1 MKPESTQSHK
11 AKETIHG
18 ATVRFTGDSGD
29 GMQLVGAQFTQV
41 TGLAGNDV
49 MTFPDFPAEIR
60 APQGTTAGV
69 SGFQVHF
76 GDHHIYTP
84 GDKVDVLVAM
94 NPAAL
99 KSNLK
104 DLRERG
110 VLLVNSDEFDEKNL
124 TKVDYKSNPLD
135 DDALKQKYHLIAA
148 PITESTRRALAESG
162 LTTKEIDRCKNFFAL
177 GLTYWMYHRDIE
189 KTKQWL
195 EAQFVKKPHLAKA
208 NIQVLEAGYHYAET
222 TELFSVSYEI
232 TKAQFAPG
240 TYRNITGNS
249 ALALGLIA
257 ATDLAGIPALYAG
270 YPITPASDILHE
282 VAKYKNYNIRTF
294 QTEDEIAAACAAIGA
309 SYGGSLGITASSGPG
324 IALKSEAINLAVM
337 TELPLVIIDVQRA
350 GPSTGMPTKNE
361 QTDLLMALYGRN
373 GESPVPVVAAAT
385 PSDCFDA
392 AIEATRLALKFM
404 TPVFLLSDAYIA
416 NSSEPWKLPE
426 VENLPEIEMDR
437 VQAGESREGFKV
449 YGRSAETLA
458 RRWPVPGTP
467 GFEHRIGG
475 IEKDENGNIN
485 YDPDNH
491 DKMVALRQAKIDKI
505 ADFIPELE
513 AFPDNKGGLLVLGW
527 GSTYGAI
534 REAVL
539 RVRTQGYSVSH
550 AHLRHLNPFPKN
562 IEKVLRSFDKVLIPE
577 LNLGQLALIIRGKY
591 LIPAVQ
597 YNKVR
602 GRPFGIDEMEK
613 VIIDTLKG

>member
-1 MKPESTQSHK
+1 MADSTHNK
-11 AKETIHG
+11 THEKIHG

-76 GDHHIYTP
+76 GDHRIYTP

-94 NPAAL
+94 NPAAF
-99 KSNLK
+99 KANLK
-104 DLRERG
+104 DLRMGG
-110 VLLVNSDEFDEKNL
+110 VLLANIDEFDQKNL
-124 TKVDYKSNPLD
+124 EKVDFTANPLD
-135 DDALKQKYHLIAA
+135 EDALKEKYRLITA
-148 PITESTRRALAESG
+148 PITTLTRTALADSG
-162 LTTKEIDRCKNFFAL
+162 LSSKEIDRCKNFFAL
-177 GLTYWMYHRDIE
+177 GLTYWMYQRDIE
-189 KTKQWL
+189 KTKKWL
-195 EAQFVKKPHLAKA
+195 ETQFAKKPHLAQA
-208 NIQVLEAGYHYAET
+208 NIKVLETGYHFAET
-222 TELFSVSYEI
+222 TEVFDVAYEI
-232 TKAQFAPG
+232 TKAEFAAG

-249 ALALGLIA
+249 ALALGLVA
-257 ATDLAGIPALYAG
+257 ATELSGLEALYAG

-309 SYGGSLGITASSGPG
+309 SYGGALGITASSGPG

-337 TELPLVIIDVQRA
+337 TELPLVVIDVQRA

-373 GESPVPVVAAAT
+373 GESPVPVVAAST
-385 PSDCFDA
+385 PADCFDA
-392 AIEATRLALKFM
+392 AIEASRLALKFM

-416 NSSEPWKLPE
+416 NSSEPWKIPL
-426 VENLPEIEMDR
+426 VENLPEIETDR
-437 VQAGESREGFKV
+437 IKAGESREGYKV
-449 YGRSAETLA
+449 YARAVDTLA
-458 RRWPVPGTP
+458 RRWPIPGTP

-485 YDPDNH
+485 YDPENH
-491 DKMVALRQAKIDKI
+491 DKMVRLRQAKIDKI

-513 AFPDNKGGLLVLGW
+513 AYPDKKGGLLVLGW
-527 GSTYGAI
+527 GSTYGSI

-539 RVRTQGYSVSH
+539 RARKLGYSVSH
-550 AHLRHLNPFPKN
+550 AHLKHLNPFPKN
-562 IEKVLRSFDKVLIPE
+562 IEAVLKSFDKVLIPE
-577 LNLGQLALIIRGKY
+577 LNMGQLALIIRGKY
-591 LIPAVQ
+591 LIPAHQ

-602 GRPFGIDEMEK
+602 GRPFGIEELEH
-613 VIIDTLKG
+613 VIVDLIKQ

>member
-1 MKPESTQSHK
+1 MAETTQNKKPSEK
-11 AKETIHG
+11 IAG

-84 GDKVDVLVAM
+84 GDRVDVLVAM

-99 KSNLK
+99 KANLK

-110 VLLVNSDEFDEKNL
+110 VLLVNSDEFDQKNL
-124 TKVDYKSNPLD
+124 EKVDYQSNPLE
-135 DDALKQKYHLIAA
+135 DDALKQKYRLIAA
-148 PITESTRRALAESG
+148 PITESTRRALAGSG

-177 GLTYWMYHRDIE
+177 GLTYWMFNRDIE
-189 KTKQWL
+189 KTRQWL
-195 EAQFVKKPHLAKA
+195 NNQFAKKPHLAKA
-208 NIQVLEAGYHYAET
+208 NIQVLEAGYHFAET
-222 TELFSVSYEI
+222 TELFAVSYEI
-232 TKAQFAPG
+232 TKAEFEPG
-240 TYRNITGNS
+240 VYRNITGNS
-249 ALALGLIA
+249 ALALGLVA

-282 VAKYKNYNIRTF
+282 LAKYKNYNIKTF
-294 QTEDEIAAACAAIGA
+294 QTEDEIAACCAAIGA
-309 SYGGSLGITASSGPG
+309 SYGGTIGITASSGPG

-337 TELPLVIIDVQRA
+337 TELPLVVIDVQRA

-361 QTDLLMALYGRN
+361 QTDLFMALFGRN
-373 GESPVPVVAAAT
+373 GESPVPVVAAAS
-385 PSDCFDA
+385 PADCFDA
-392 AIEATRLALKFM
+392 AIEATRIALKFM
-404 TPVFLLSDAYIA
+404 TPVFLLSDAHIA
-416 NSSEPWKLPE
+416 NSSEPWKIPQ
-426 VENLPEIEMDR
+426 VENLPEIDAD
-437 VQAGESREGFKV
+437 QIKAGESSEGYKV

-458 RRWPVPGTP
+458 RRWPVPGTA

-485 YDPDNH
+485 YDPENH
-491 DKMVALRQAKIDKI
+491 DRMVRLRQAKIDRI

-513 AFPDNKGGLLVLGW
+513 AYPVKKGGLLVLGW
-527 GSTYGAI
+527 GSTYGAL
-534 REAVL
+534 REATL
-539 RVRTQGYSVSH
+539 RVRKQGYDVSH
-550 AHLRHLNPFPKN
+550 AHLKHLNPFPKN

-577 LNLGQLALIIRGKY
+577 LNLGQLALLIRGKY
-591 LIPAVQ
+591 LVPAYT

-602 GRPFGIDEMEK
+602 GRPFGIEEMEQ
-613 VIIDTLKG
+613 VIIDTLKK

>member
-1 MKPESTQSHK
+1 MPETTQNSK
-11 AKETIHG
+11 AHEKIHG

-29 GMQLVGAQFTQV
+29 GMQLVGAQFTSV

-99 KSNLK
+99 KANLK

-162 LTTKEIDRCKNFFAL
+162 LSTKEIDRCKNFFAL
-177 GLTYWMYHRDIE
+177 GLTYWMYHRDID
-189 KTKQWL
+189 KTKKWL
-195 EAQFVKKPHLAKA
+195 EAQFAKKPHLAKA

-249 ALALGLIA
+249 ALALGLVA

-337 TELPLVIIDVQRA
+337 TELPLVVVDVQRA

-361 QTDLLMALYGRN
+361 QTDLFMALFGRN
-373 GESPVPVVAAAT
+373 GESPVPVVAAAS

-392 AIEATRLALKFM
+392 AIEATRIALKFM

-416 NSSEPWKLPE
+416 NSSEPWKIPE

-491 DKMVALRQAKIDKI
+491 DKMVGLRQAKIDKI

-513 AFPDNKGGLLVLGW
+513 AFPENKGGLLVLGW

-539 RVRTQGYSVSH
+539 RVRQQGYSVSH
-550 AHLRHLNPFPKN
+550 AHLKHLNPFPKN

-577 LNLGQLALIIRGKY
+577 LNLGQLAMIIRGKY

-602 GRPFGIDEMEK
+602 GRPFGIEEMEK
-613 VIIDTLKG
+613 VIIDTLKK

>member
-1 MKPESTQSHK
+1 MPETTQHSK
-11 AKETIHG
+11 AHEKIHG

-99 KSNLK
+99 KANLK

-135 DDALKQKYHLIAA
+135 DEALKQKYHLIAA
-148 PITESTRRALAESG
+148 PITDSTRRALSESG
-162 LTTKEIDRCKNFFAL
+162 LSTKEIDRCKNFFAL
-177 GLTYWMYHRDIE
+177 GLTYWMYHRDID

-195 EAQFVKKPHLAKA
+195 EAQFAKKPHLAKA

-249 ALALGLIA
+249 ALALGLVA

-337 TELPLVIIDVQRA
+337 TELPLVVIDVQRA

-392 AIEATRLALKFM
+392 AIEATRIALKFM

-416 NSSEPWKLPE
+416 NSSEPWKIPE

-437 VQAGESREGFKV
+437 VQAGESREDFKV

>member
-1 MKPESTQSHK
+1 MKPDTTHTTK
-11 AKETIHG
+11 AHEKIHG

-99 KSNLK
+99 KANLK

-124 TKVDYKSNPLD
+124 TKVDYQTNPLEGD
-135 DDALKQKYHLIAA
+135 ELKHKYRLIAA

-162 LTTKEIDRCKNFFAL
+162 LSTKEIDRCKNFFAL
-177 GLTYWMYHRDIE
+177 GLTYWMFSRDIE
-189 KTKQWL
+189 KTKKWL
-195 EAQFVKKPHLAKA
+195 EAQFAKKPHLAKA

-222 TELFSVSYEI
+222 TELFDVSYEI
-232 TKAQFAPG
+232 TKAEFSPG

-249 ALALGLIA
+249 ALALGLVA
-257 ATDLAGIPALYAG
+257 AADLAGLPALYAG

-282 VAKYKNYNIRTF
+282 LSKYKNYNVKTF

-324 IALKSEAINLAVM
+324 VALKSEAINLAVM
-337 TELPLVIIDVQRA
+337 TELPVVVIDVQRA

-373 GESPVPVVAAAT
+373 GESPVPVVAAQSPA
-385 PSDCFDA
+385 DCFDA

-416 NSSEPWKLPE
+416 NSSEPWKIPE
-426 VENLPEIEMDR
+426 VENLPEIDTNKI
-437 VQAGESREGFKV
+437 QAGESREGYKV
-449 YGRSAETLA
+449 YGRAADTLA

-485 YDPDNH
+485 YDPENH
-491 DKMVALRQAKIDKI
+491 DKMVNLRQAKINKI

-513 AFPDNKGGLLVLGW
+513 AYPENKGGLLVLGW

-539 RVRTQGYSVSH
+539 RVRKLGYSVSH

-562 IEKVLRSFDKVLIPE
+562 IEKVLRSFEKVLIPE
-577 LNLGQLALIIRGKY
+577 LNLGQLGLIIRGKY

-602 GRPFGIDEMEK
+602 GRPFGIEEMEQ
-613 VIIDTLKG
+613 VIINTIKG

>member
-1 MKPESTQSHK
+1 MPETTQHSK
-11 AKETIHG
+11 AHEKIHG

-99 KSNLK
+99 KANLK

-162 LTTKEIDRCKNFFAL
+162 LSTKEIDRCKNFFAL
-177 GLTYWMYHRDIE
+177 GLTYWMYHRDID
-189 KTKQWL
+189 KTKKWL
-195 EAQFVKKPHLAKA
+195 EAQFAKKPHLAKA

-240 TYRNITGNS
+240 TYRNITGNA
-249 ALALGLIA
+249 ALALGLVA

-337 TELPLVIIDVQRA
+337 TELPLVVIDVQRA

-361 QTDLLMALYGRN
+361 QTDLFMALFGRN

-392 AIEATRLALKFM
+392 AIEATRIALKFM

-416 NSSEPWKLPE
+416 NSSEPWKIPE

-449 YGRSAETLA
+449 YGRSADTLA

-550 AHLRHLNPFPKN
+550 AHLKHLNPFPKN